1 MVTEVNKGYVKYEV
15 GEFPEDWVL
24 KNFNDIF
31 SFHSTSNYS
40 KAEMSSEGSVGCI
53 HYGLIHAIPNTHYDL
68 SDGIKF
74 YVTEEQSK
82 YDYVKDGDVI
92 MVDASEDIS
101 GVNKSVEVFGVGERK
116 YISGLHTYLI
126 RDSKSNLADRFR
138 GIILNSTVI
147 KNQMIQLAVGMK
159 VFGVSKTQLINI
171 KIPLPPTI
179 EEQKSI
185 ATALTDVDELIT
197 GLEKLISK
205 KKDIKQ
211 GSMQQLLTPPDKGG
225 KRLPGFSGEW
235 IKESI
240 KSIVST
246 PVTDGP
252 HETPKFVREGV
263 PFLSVNNIVNN
274 RIDYSDLRYITKID
288 DEIYSKKC
296 KPIKND
302 ILLGKAASV
311 GKVAVVDK
319 DWDFNIWSPLA
330 LIRCKNNYSPYF
342 VFYSFQTKEMYKQID
357 GLTNSSSQGNIGMGD
372 IEKLEIFFPKYFNE
386 QQAIAKVLRDM
397 DEEITQ
403 LETKKE
409 KYEAI
414 KQGMMQELLT
424 GKTRLV

>member
-24 KNFNDIF
+24 KNFKDIF

-40 KAEMSSEGSVGCI
+40 KAEMSIEGSVGCI

-74 YVTEEQSK
+74 YVTEEQAK

-159 VFGVSKTQLINI
+159 VFGVSKTQLNNI

-211 GSMQQLLTPPDKGG
+211 GAMQQLLTPPHKGG
-225 KRLPGFSGEW
+225 KRLPGFSREW
-235 IKESI
+235 VEKRLEDLTSMSSGGTPSSKNSKYYDGQIIWVSITDMSNSGKYISDSSKKITNIGLQNSSARMFTLNTLLLAMYASIGKCCITTKE
-240 KSIVST
+240 VST
-246 PVTDGP
+246 SQAILGINTAK
-252 HETPKFVREGV
+252 ELSTE
-263 PFLSVNNIVNN
+263 FL
-274 RIDYSDLRYITKID
+274 YYFFLFKQK
-288 DEIYSKKC
+288 E
-296 KPIKND
+296 
-302 ILLGKAASV
+302 
-311 GKVAVVDK
+311 
-319 DWDFNIWSPLA
+319 LA
-330 LIRCKNNYSPYF
+330 
-342 VFYSFQTKEMYKQID
+342 
-357 GLTNSSSQGNIGMGD
+357 SQGQQGTQSNLNKGMVQD
-372 IEKLEIFFPKYFNE
+372 LLISTPEIVE
-386 QQAIAKVLRDM
+386 QQAIAQTLSDI
-397 DEEITQ
+397 DTEIAQ

-409 KYEAI
+409 KYQAI

-424 GKTRLV
+424 GKIRLV

>member
-15 GEFPEDWVL
+15 GEFPEDWLL

-74 YVTEEQSK
+74 YVTKEQAK

-101 GVNKSVEVFGVGERK
+101 GVNKSVEVFGVREGK

-171 KIPLPPTI
+171 KIPLPPTL

-185 ATALTDVDELIT
+185 ATTLTDVDELIT
-197 GLEKLISK
+197 GLKKLISK

-211 GSMQQLLTPPDKGG
+211 GAMQQLLTPPHKGG

-235 IKESI
+235 VEKSLGEVFNFKQGLQCAVKEQFETEKNNRVRFVRIIDLTNNSEPPRYIPKPDISHIIKEDDLFMVRYGSPGLLGFGFAGVI
-240 KSIVST
+240 ANNLFRLIPRIQVSSEFFF
-246 PVTDGP
+246 
-252 HETPKFVREGV
+252 HLLQYR
-263 PFLSVNNIVNN
+263 NQ
-274 RIDYSDLRYITKID
+274 
-288 DEIYSKKC
+288 
-296 KPIKND
+296 D
-302 ILLGKAASV
+302 ILNLSSTTTMAA
-311 GKVAVVDK
+311 
-319 DWDFNIWSPLA
+319 I
-330 LIRCKNNYSPYF
+330 
-342 VFYSFQTKEMYKQID
+342 SF
-357 GLTNSSSQGNIGMGD
+357 GPLTNMKLVIP
-372 IEKLEIFFPKYFNE
+372 IELEE
-386 QQAIAKVLRDM
+386 QQAIAQILSDM
-397 DEEITQ
+397 DAEITQ
-403 LETKKE
+403 FETKKE
-409 KYEAI
+409 KYQDI